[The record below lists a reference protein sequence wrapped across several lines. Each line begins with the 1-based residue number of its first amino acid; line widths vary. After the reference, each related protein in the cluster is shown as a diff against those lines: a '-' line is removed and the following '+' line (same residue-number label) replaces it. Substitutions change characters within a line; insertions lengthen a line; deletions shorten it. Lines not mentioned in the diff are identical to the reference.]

1 MTTMTSV
8 TTTEEDDGVQLIV
21 NETTAM
27 ISRQIEVDGI
37 RSVVG
42 FVTGPDGGVA
52 RVGIGHRQPLF
63 SFKMDHLYASEQ
75 SCPTCRG
82 NGTADDSMSWS
93 RRNPIVR
100 FTSNGLEIHHV
111 GE

>member
-1 MTTMTSV
+1 MTS
-8 TTTEEDDGVQLIV
+8 TTTEEVGGVQLIV
-21 NETTAM
+21 NEATGM
-27 ISRQIEVDGI
+27 VSRQIEVDGI
-37 RSVVG
+37 RSVTG
-42 FVTGPDGGVA
+42 FVPGPDGIRLV
-52 RVGIGHRQPLF
+52 RVGVGHRQSLF
-63 SFKMDHLYASEQ
+63 SFKSDHPYEFEQ

>member
-1 MTTMTSV
+1 MTS
-8 TTTEEDDGVQLIV
+8 TTTELVGGTQLIV
-21 NETTAM
+21 DETTGM

-37 RSVVG
+37 LSVYG
-42 FVTGPDGGVA
+42 FVTGPDGRCV
-52 RVGIGHRQPLF
+52 RVGIGHRQSLF
-63 SFKMDHLYASEQ
+63 SFKWDHSYESEQ

-82 NGTADDSMSWS
+82 NGVADDSMSWS
-93 RRNPIVR
+93 PRNPIVR